1 MALYRISDRHPQYKD
16 TYFQGDDL
24 KGMPVYT
31 TYDQQVGR
39 VYDLLIDDN
48 NRIQQLVVKLDQAFN
63 HKKVLVSIGRC
74 SRSRQAGHVYIRDMN
89 REDLN
94 ALHAYEDGQP
104 VSEDLLHQQRAY
116 ETMLVERPVE
126 QSVAVENSA
135 PVEGIPMATSVNT
148 QPASMNTQPE
158 LQTELR
164 TEPQNRPI
172 QLYEERLITNKQ
184 RVKTGEVKISKRTV
198 TESVGTEVPITR
210 EKVIIEIESI
220 YAGETRV
227 DFGDAEVGDDGT
239 VRMGIYEDQTE
250 VCRRVVPY
258 QNVSIRKEV
267 ISDIVPIQQTIRREE
282 LDIEATAPYIEI
294 TGETEQTL

>member
-31 TYDQQVGR
+31 TYAQQVGK

-48 NRIQQLVVKLDQAFN
+48 NHIQQLVVELDQALGY
-63 HKKVLVSIGRC
+63 KKVLIPIGHC
-74 SRSRQAGHVYIRDMN
+74 SRSKQAGHVYIRDMN
-89 REDLN
+89 KEDLQ

-104 VSEDLLHQQRAY
+104 ISEALLYQQNAY
-116 ETMLVERPVE
+116 ETALVERSVE
-126 QSVAVENSA
+126 QSVAVEASA
-135 PVEGIPMATSVNT
+135 PVGGMPMATVVNT
-148 QPASMNTQPE
+148 QPPLEPQLEPQPG
-158 LQTELR
+158 
-164 TEPQNRPI
+164 PQNRPI
-172 QLYEERLITNKQ
+172 QLYEERLVTSKQ

-198 TESVGTEVPITR
+198 TESIGTEVPITR

-227 DFGDAEVGDDGT
+227 DFGDAEVGEDGT

-250 VCRRVVPY
+250 VCRRIVPY
-258 QNVSIRKEV
+258 QNVSIRKEIV
-267 ISDIVPIQQTIRREE
+267 SDVVPIQQTIRREE
-282 LDIEATAPYIEI
+282 LDIDATAPYVEI
-294 TGETEQTL
+294 GGETEQTL

>member
-16 TYFQGDDL
+16 IYFQGDDL

-31 TYDQQVGR
+31 TYDQQVGT

-48 NRIQQLVVKLDQAFN
+48 NRIQQLAVELDQTLD
-63 HKKVLVSIGRC
+63 HKMVLIPVGRC
-74 SRSRQAGHVYIRDMN
+74 SRSKQAGHVYIRDMN
-89 REDLN
+89 REDLK

-104 VSEDLLHQQRAY
+104 VNEALLHQQSAY
-116 ETMLVERPVE
+116 ETALVERSVE
-126 QSVAVENSA
+126 QSVAVEASA
-135 PVEGIPMATSVNT
+135 PVGGMPMVTVVNT
-148 QPASMNTQPE
+148 QLQPE
-158 LQTELR
+158 PQTDLQ
-164 TEPQNRPI
+164 TEPQNHRPI
-172 QLYEERLITNKQ
+172 QLYEERLVTSKQ

-227 DFGDAEVGDDGT
+227 DFCDAEVGEDGT

-250 VCRRVVPY
+250 VCRRIVPY
-258 QNVSIRKEV
+258 QNVAIRKEIV
-267 ISDIVPIQQTIRREE
+267 SDIVPIQQTIRREE
-282 LDIEATAPYIEI
+282 LDIDATAPYIEI
-294 TGETEQTL
+294 GGETEQTL